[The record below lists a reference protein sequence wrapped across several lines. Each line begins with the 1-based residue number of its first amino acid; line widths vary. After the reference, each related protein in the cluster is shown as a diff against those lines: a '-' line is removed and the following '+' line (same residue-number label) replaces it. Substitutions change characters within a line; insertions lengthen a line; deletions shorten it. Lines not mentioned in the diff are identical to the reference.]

1 MPHVI
6 THTSQFRPLK
16 WIGAAALACAVAFV
30 LGLGFGQHGTA
41 QAKPTASTT
50 PTAAQ
55 PAWCSG
61 AQTKPFDEFVN
72 DGNAPGS
79 ALYTEYRAEL
89 ARMQGYGVQGTVDP
103 GAVLLTLALRCY

>member
-6 THTSQFRPLK
+6 TRTNEFRPAK
-16 WIGAAALACAVAFV
+16 WIGGVAVACAVAFV
-30 LGLGFGQHGTA
+30 LGLSFGQHNANQATA
-41 QAKPTASTT
+41 KTTATT
-50 PTAAQ
+50 AQ

-61 AQTKPFDEFVN
+61 AQVKPFSQFVN